1 MLHKN
6 LSAQCLDADGS
17 YLHAAGTAG
26 GSGLQ
31 FIKAGTLRAT
41 FYLRPIA
48 FLFSHR
54 KSLKIHY
61 VILTGEIAISN
72 HLYALLLPFFVVV
85 VVVCLEYLLLHKMLW
100 KILTKYTLTNTMK
113 CLNKKYNEYTAQC

>member
-72 HLYALLLPFFVVV
+72 HLYALLLPFCCCCCFSQVSSVTQNVV
-85 VVVCLEYLLLHKMLW
+85 ENIN
-100 KILTKYTLTNTMK
+100 KIHFNKYYEVFK
-113 CLNKKYNEYTAQC
+113 